1 MDSAG
6 LIVELNRQDI
16 DSLNSIR
23 ELRNLNQWMANRPS
37 NIVERQAQ
45 MNSIIRILCRKEKA
59 NPLLL
64 GDPGV
69 GKTALVEQL
78 AKSIDQGEVPDCL
91 RGSVIFELSVN
102 GLVAGTKYRGEF
114 EEKSGCPAAVPPG
127 HSFY

>member
-1 MDSAG
+1 MKRLVRHRPVITLKMLTRTLLETPNNVASELLRRYDVDIAG

-16 DSLNSIR
+16 ESLNSIR

-69 GKTALVEQL
+69 GEDGAGGTA
-78 AKSIDQGEVPDCL
+78 G
-91 RGSVIFELSVN
+91 
-102 GLVAGTKYRGEF
+102 
-114 EEKSGCPAAVPPG
+114 
-127 HSFY
+127 